1 MPDYDTGKIRDLM
14 AVGLDKTR
22 VAKERGDALEELF
35 CYLLC
40 ELPGIAVR
48 RNTRDPMRSKEID
61 IAVANAHEARW
72 LNLYPPA
79 FLVECKNW
87 DEPVGASVV
96 GDFINKLEES
106 FVAAGILVAANGI
119 TGNREYRTSA
129 YQRIAMA
136 QQKGRRV
143 VVITMDQIKEI
154 QTTDDFSALL
164 RDEFLR
170 VVGAAGFG

>member
-1 MPDYDTGKIRDLM
+1 MPDYDRTRIHELI
-14 AVGLDKTR
+14 AVGLDKMR
-22 VAKERGDALEELF
+22 VTKERGDALEELF

-48 RNTRDPMRSKEID
+48 RNTRDPMHSKEID
-61 IAVANAHEARW
+61 ITVANAHEARW

-87 DEPVGASVV
+87 DKPLAAKVV
-96 GDFINKLEES
+96 ADFILKLEES

-119 TGNREYRTSA
+119 TGDVRSQTSA

-136 QQKGRRV
+136 QQQGRRV
-143 VVITMDQIKEI
+143 IVITMEQIKAV
-154 QTTDDFSALL
+154 QTTDDFAALL

-170 VVGAAGFG
+170 VVGSGGF

>member
-1 MPDYDTGKIRDLM
+1 MPDYDKMKIHDLI
-14 AVGLDKTR
+14 AVGLDKER
-22 VAKERGDALEELF
+22 VTKERGDALEELF

-61 IAVANAHEARW
+61 ITVANAHEARW

-87 DEPVGASVV
+87 DEPLAAKVV
-96 GDFINKLEES
+96 ADFILKLEES

-119 TGNREYRTSA
+119 TGNARYRTSA

-136 QQKGRRV
+136 QQQGRRV
-143 VVITMDQIKEI
+143 VVITMEQIKAVR
-154 QTTDDFSALL
+154 TTDDFAALL

-170 VVGAAGFG
+170 VVGSDGF